1 MNTHSIVMLLSWP
14 VLILVSW
21 FVIRFA
27 IDWYEK
33 KEARKQGQSGQV
45 S

>member
-1 MNTHSIVMLLSWP
+1 MLLSWP
-14 VLILVSW
+14 VIILVSW

-27 IDWYEK
+27 TDRYEK
-33 KEARKQGQSGQV
+33 KEARKQERSGQV